1 MARRNEER
9 SSPSRLRVWAPK
21 SSQLILFLMG
31 IVAWGIALG
40 LALLDK
46 SDAVGAAFVTV
57 GFPLIGAAAL
67 YGRLREFGP
76 SGVKTDPLQ
85 EAVRELDERLPP
97 PGEDVSAIGERSR
110 LLEAIEVLVSDPP
123 YMADEP
129 LPGQEGL
136 FLPRVD
142 LGVSVYER
150 SMRLEAAAAD
160 WLKRE
165 GFVVQSDIR
174 DAGVDIVASRPG
186 EIVYA
191 LQVMSSRGVAGGPTP
206 EALRNRFLKARIWV
220 DARFGEEEPFCRLL
234 VTDIVPPPN
243 LLDRFRRHGVG
254 ILRIDLDSGQVGMAL
269 QPRDSRS

>member
-1 MARRNEER
+1 MTRRNEEQ
-9 SSPSRLRVWAPK
+9 SPLSRLRVWTPK
-21 SSQLILFLMG
+21 SSQLILFLAG
-31 IVAWGIALG
+31 IAAWVIALG

-46 SDAVGAAFVTV
+46 SDAIGAAFVTA

-97 PGEDVSAIGERSR
+97 PGENVSAIEERSR
-110 LLEAIEVLVSDPP
+110 LIEAFEVLVATPP
-123 YMADEP
+123 YVDHEP
-129 LPGQEGL
+129 ASEQEGL

-150 SMRLEAAAAD
+150 SMRLEAAAVD

-165 GFVVQSDIR
+165 GFTIRSGAR
-174 DAGVDIVASRPG
+174 DAGVDIIASRPG
-186 EIVYA
+186 EVVYA
-191 LQVMSSRGVAGGPTP
+191 LEVMSSRGVAGGPTP
-206 EALRNRFLKARIWV
+206 EALRDRFLKAKIWV
-220 DARFGEEEPFCRLL
+220 DSHLGEEEPFCRLL

-243 LLDRFRRHGVG
+243 LLDRFERHGVG
-254 ILRIDLDSGQVGMAL
+254 ILRIDLVSGQAGMAL
-269 QPRDSRS
+269 PPKDSRI

>member
-1 MARRNEER
+1 MARRNKER
-9 SSPSRLRVWAPK
+9 TSLSGVWAARR
-21 SSQLILFLMG
+21 SQLILFLAG
-31 IVAWGIALG
+31 IVAWGIAVG

-46 SDAVGAAFVTV
+46 SDAIGVAFVTV

-97 PGEDVSAIGERSR
+97 PGEDVSAIEERSR
-110 LLEAIEVLVSDPP
+110 LLEAFEVLVSDPP

-129 LPGQEGL
+129 LPGQEGH

-150 SMRLEAAAAD
+150 SIRLEAAAAD

-165 GFVVQSDIR
+165 GFVVQSDTR
-174 DAGVDIVASRPG
+174 DAGVDIIASRPG

-206 EALRNRFLKARIWV
+206 EALRDHFLKARIWV
-220 DARFGEEEPFCRLL
+220 DARLGEGEPFCRLL

-243 LLDRFRRHGVG
+243 LLDRFRRHGIG

-269 QPRDSRS
+269 QPKDSRT